1 MYLQKKFQW
10 HMNIIEVIF
19 LELALSFIPAVQ
31 VTSSASEATCD
42 QGRQRAKLNSQLLCQ
57 NQLPY
62 FE

>member
-1 MYLQKKFQW
+1 
-10 HMNIIEVIF
+10 MNIIEVIF